1 MSEDTVLTELDSR
14 GVATLTLNRPEVHN
28 AFDDNLVARLS
39 TEIRQLE
46 ANREVRVVRL
56 AAAGRSFSAGADLNW
71 MRRMAG
77 YSMQENLRDAKS
89 TAELM
94 RMLHRTR
101 RPTIAIV
108 QGAAY
113 GGGVGLV
120 ACCDIVVA
128 STKASFCLSEVKL
141 GLIPGVI
148 SPYLVGAI
156 GRRAAQRYML
166 SAERFDAAVA
176 RELGL
181 VHEVV
186 DPGEL
191 WTTADRISE
200 GLLQNGP
207 EALAASKELVNA
219 VALRPIDEAVIVD
232 TAKRLADQRA
242 SWEGREGIAAFLEK
256 RVPAWINE

>member
-1 MSEDTVLTELDSR
+1 MSEDTVLTEVDPR
-14 GVATLTLNRPEVHN
+14 GIATLTLNRPELHN
-28 AFDDNLVARLS
+28 AFDDNLVTRL
-39 TEIRQLE
+39 TAEMRDLE

-71 MRRMAG
+71 MRRMAA
-77 YSMQENLRDAKS
+77 YSMQENLRDAKA
-89 TAELM
+89 TAGLM
-94 RMLHRTR
+94 RTLHRTR
-101 RPTIAIV
+101 KPTVAIV
-108 QGAAY
+108 QGPVY

-128 STKASFCLSEVKL
+128 STEASFCLSEVKL

-166 SAERFDAAVA
+166 SAERFNAATA
-176 RELGL
+176 QALGL

-186 DPGEL
+186 DPDNL
-191 WTTADRISE
+191 WPTADRISE
-200 GLLQNGP
+200 RLLQNGP

-256 RVPAWINE
+256 RAPAWVKE